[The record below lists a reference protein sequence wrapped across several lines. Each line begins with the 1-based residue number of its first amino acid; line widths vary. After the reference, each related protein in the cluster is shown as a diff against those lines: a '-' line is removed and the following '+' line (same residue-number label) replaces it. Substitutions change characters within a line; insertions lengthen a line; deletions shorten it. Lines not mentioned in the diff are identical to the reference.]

1 MRVEFVGGARDGA
14 VIDIPE
20 PLPHRWVIPCVVP
33 AEWATEAPDRTRRL
47 KVMVYELQHVGFHE
61 TRDPNVSRAVYR
73 LVGTGESV
81 PW

>member
-1 MRVEFVGGARDGA
+1 MKVEFVGGKRDGA

-20 PLPHRWVIPCVVP
+20 PLPHRRVIPCVMQALSV
-33 AEWATEAPDRTRRL
+33 WATEAPDRTRRL

-73 LVGTGESV
+73 LVGTGV
-81 PW
+81 V

>member
-1 MRVEFVGGARDGA
+1 VRVEFVGGARDGA

-20 PLPHRWVIPCVVP
+20 PLPHRWVIPCVMQ
-33 AEWATEAPDRTRRL
+33 ALSEWVTEAPDHTRRL

-73 LVGTGESV
+73 LVGTGV
-81 PW
+81 V